1 MGKNIDCQC
10 LNCSCKQSFELVETE
25 ELLNLIQHG
34 RLTPEQIIFLK
45 SRVGSKL
52 CKQCFIGNHKKL

>member
-1 MGKNIDCQC
+1 MDSIINCKCEKC
-10 LNCSCKQSFELVETE
+10 NCSREFEAINGE

-34 RLTPEQIIFLK
+34 RLTPEQITFLK

-52 CKQCFIGNHKKL
+52 CKFCFIDEHVE

>member
-1 MGKNIDCQC
+1 MGSVINCECGKC
-10 LNCSCKQSFELVETE
+10 NCSREFETINGE

-34 RLTPEQIIFLK
+34 RLIPEQSTFLK

-52 CKQCFIGNHKKL
+52 CKFCFIDEHMS